1 LPHPCFFGNQHLWSL
16 WLGADGSDGWAVAI
30 VAVGGVAAI
39 AQFAADSKASADQSV
54 TYTAR
59 VFMRGMKVS
68 LPSGGWTVSEDAPG
82 ELKFAAPAGPMDG
95 AVIGFWLDPRASAAH
110 GLVLSHVGRT
120 PAALI
125 KWLRGNSNFVVSA
138 PATRRIAHGLLAK
151 SVNLDLS
158 VTAPRED
165 PSCPGPC
172 LTYFVIRGPG
182 YNHEFGTGRG
192 EPIRFYFATLRRGNK
207 RTHTFVIDVY
217 APSAKAFRAVTL
229 SAEKIVAGLRLPA
242 KVSAG

>member
-1 LPHPCFFGNQHLWSL
+1 MSIYG
-16 WLGADGSDGWAVAI
+16 GSGLLRMARMMQWAAAI

-39 AQFAADSKASADQSV
+39 VQFAADSRASTDQSV

-68 LPSGGWTVSEDAPG
+68 LPSAAWTVSEDAPG
-82 ELKFAAPAGPMDG
+82 ELKLAAPSGPMDG
-95 AVIGFWLDPRASAAH
+95 AAVAFWLDPRASAAH
-110 GLVLSHVGRT
+110 GVVLPRVGRT

-125 KWLRGNSNFVVSA
+125 RWLRGNANFVVSA
-138 PATRRIAHGLLAK
+138 PTTRRIAHGLLAK

-158 VTAPRED
+158 ATAPRED

-182 YNHEFGTGRG
+182 YDHEFGTGRG
-192 EPIRFYFATLRRGNK
+192 EGIRFYFATLRRGSK
-207 RTHTFVIDVY
+207 RAHTFVIDVY
-217 APSAKAFRAVTL
+217 APSAKAFRAVIR
-229 SAEKIVAGLRLPA
+229 SAEKIVAGVRLPT
-242 KVSAG
+242 KVSTG